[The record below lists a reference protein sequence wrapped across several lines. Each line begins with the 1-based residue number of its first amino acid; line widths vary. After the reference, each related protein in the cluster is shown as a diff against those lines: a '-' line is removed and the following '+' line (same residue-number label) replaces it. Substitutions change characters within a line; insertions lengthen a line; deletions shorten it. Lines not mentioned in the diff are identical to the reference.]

1 MSPSTKERRPQTAP
15 AVGTQDPFDLD
26 ISVLKSGEAAS
37 VFAASDDSCAATCGT
52 SCASNV
58 A

>member
-1 MSPSTKERRPQTAP
+1 MTVAHEATAQSAAP
-15 AVGTQDPFDLD
+15 MADPFDLD
-26 ISVLKSGEAAS
+26 ISILPIAPAAE
-37 VFAASDDSCAATCGT
+37 VPLASDDSCAATCGT